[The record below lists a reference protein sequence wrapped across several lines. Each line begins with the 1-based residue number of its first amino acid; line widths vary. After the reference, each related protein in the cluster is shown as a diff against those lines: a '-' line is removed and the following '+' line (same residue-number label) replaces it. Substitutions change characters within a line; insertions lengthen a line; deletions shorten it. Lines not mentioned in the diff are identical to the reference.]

1 MKTYKIALLGIF
13 IRRYFQMTLIISN
26 IENNVNQSKVARDSF
41 LPIFQ
46 TVQPIQQNNLDF
58 QRQHLQQPHLLYQQQ
73 QHHYLLSQ
81 QHQPQQQL
89 HQQHQQHAKTTQ
101 VMNISSSSSSTDSSR
116 ESSPDCSPGRSD
128 LNEKVKKKRKTPK
141 SFIKDS
147 QQRASASYI
156 RRKGILKKLKE
167 FDVITGLQ
175 TAFITI
181 GSKGKLHTHATNGSK
196 LEKLLPNM
204 IDLINKTNT
213 QYKDAETSC
222 NLKIDH
228 KINTHCASQ
237 RIIDAKETEKIIVS
251 RYKPF
256 SKSNSFFN
264 GIELSQSELNQV
276 EINNPGTS
284 DSNNK
289 STKPKKTRN
298 KENIKQKKAKVAK
311 K

>member
-1 MKTYKIALLGIF
+1 
-13 IRRYFQMTLIISN
+13 
-26 IENNVNQSKVARDSF
+26 
-41 LPIFQ
+41 
-46 TVQPIQQNNLDF
+46 
-58 QRQHLQQPHLLYQQQ
+58 
-73 QHHYLLSQ
+73 
-81 QHQPQQQL
+81 
-89 HQQHQQHAKTTQ
+89 
-101 VMNISSSSSSTDSSR
+101 MNISSSSSSTDSSR
-116 ESSPDCSPGRSD
+116 ESSPDCSPSRSD
-128 LNEKVKKKRKTPK
+128 LNEKVKKKRKTHK

-147 QQRASASYI
+147 QQRACASYI

-181 GSKGKLHTHATNGSK
+181 GSKGKLQLHATSGSK

-228 KINTHCASQ
+228 KINIHCASQ
-237 RIIDAKETEKIIVS
+237 NIIDAKETEKIIVS

-256 SKSNSFFN
+256 SKSKSFFN

-276 EINNPGTS
+276 EKTIQEPQIQITKVQS
-284 DSNNK
+284 LKRLEIKRISN
-289 STKPKKTRN
+289 KK
-298 KENIKQKKAKVAK
+298 KLK
-311 K
+311 